1 MLEGTIIDP
10 AIRAQLSRQ
19 YKQWYYER
27 EHRGKRQV
35 QPELKCNRCKQ
46 YFPREIMIMI
56 KTGNDRKWTAYCP
69 ECLKKRKPRVS
80 R

>member
-1 MLEGTIIDP
+1 MFEGTIIDP

-27 EHRGKRQV
+27 EHRNSRKV
-35 QPELKCNRCKQ
+35 QPD
-46 YFPREIMIMI
+46 MIII
-56 KTGNDRKWTAYCP
+56 KTGNDRKHTVYCP
-69 ECLKKRKPRVS
+69 ECIKKRKPRIS